1 MWNIRSNRNIKRVY
15 SHIWNTNELL
25 VSFDDCGIFR
35 NWYYEPKWKTTMG
48 WYRVDQNPIL
58 KPNRCCIQAFIS
70 LTDNNEITGGL
81 IVFSHTH
88 LRFNELNNLARRS
101 KDFVA
106 IPSMHSI
113 LDRGNAIGKFIHC
126 QSGDLVVWDS
136 RLVHC
141 NSCAFIS
148 DESLKNQSI
157 DFLRI
162 VAYVSMS
169 PATFVYNQTLDQFR
183 KKRKL
188 LAQNNCTLTH
198 WSTELIEASSSAF
211 NLPKIS
217 LEKLDV
223 YQRALIIGTNVDDE

>member
-1 MWNIRSNRNIKRVY
+1 
-15 SHIWNTNELL
+15 
-25 VSFDDCGIFR
+25 
-35 NWYYEPKWKTTMG
+35 
-48 WYRVDQNPIL
+48 
-58 KPNRCCIQAFIS
+58 
-70 LTDNNEITGGL
+70 
-81 IVFSHTH
+81 
-88 LRFNELNNLARRS
+88 
-101 KDFVA
+101 
-106 IPSMHSI
+106 MHSI

-162 VAYVSMS
+162 VAYVS
-169 PATFVYNQTLDQFR
+169 
-183 KKRKL
+183 
-188 LAQNNCTLTH
+188 
-198 WSTELIEASSSAF
+198 SSAF